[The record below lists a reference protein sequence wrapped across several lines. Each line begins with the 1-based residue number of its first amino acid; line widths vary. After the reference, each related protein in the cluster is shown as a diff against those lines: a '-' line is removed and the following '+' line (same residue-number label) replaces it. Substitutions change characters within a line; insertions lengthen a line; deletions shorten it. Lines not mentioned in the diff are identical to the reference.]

1 MYSVLSPEGFAAILW
16 KDGKRAD
23 EAAEVMKMTSE
34 HLKDLKVVD
43 RVFAEPEP
51 VHVDHGEALAEEMK
65 QAMTEFF
72 KRYDQIAPEE
82 IVKERYE
89 RFRHF

>member
-1 MYSVLSPEGFAAILW
+1 
-16 KDGKRAD
+16 AD

-43 RVFAEPEP
+43 RVFAEPKP

>member
-1 MYSVLSPEGFAAILW
+1 M
-16 KDGKRAD
+16 
-23 EAAEVMKMTSE
+23 
-34 HLKDLKVVD
+34 D

-51 VHVDHGEALAEEMK
+51 VHVDHGEALAEEIK

-72 KRYDQIAPEE
+72 QRYERMAQEE
-82 IVKERYE
+82 VVKERYE